1 MIASILFSAALVASP
16 PAGPAHGAPA
26 HNAPAAPAHAA
37 PVGAPTFA
45 QALQRLKDGNIRYAT
60 GYAKHPRQDSGGRLN
75 VSQSQAPFAIVLTCA
90 DSRVA
95 PEIVFD
101 QGLGDLFVVRIA
113 GNVADTLALASMEYA
128 VEHLHSS
135 LIVVMGHERC
145 GAVKATLDATKAP
158 APATGHAAEA
168 HHSHIPALVKEIE
181 PAIWA
186 AKGRTGP
193 ELDAC
198 IESNVEHSAGQITSR
213 SDIIRQFVA
222 DGKVQIVGGVY
233 DLDTGRVN
241 WLSSVPQSAF
251 VRVRR

>member
-1 MIASILFSAALVASP
+1 MIASILFSAALLASP
-16 PAGPAHGAPA
+16 PAAPAHGGSART
-26 HNAPAAPAHAA
+26 APAHAA
-37 PVGAPTFA
+37 PAAAPSLA
-45 QALQRLKDGNIRYAT
+45 QALQRLKDGNVRYAT
-60 GYAKHPRQDSGGRLN
+60 GYAKHPRQDSGGRLS

-158 APATGHAAEA
+158 APAATDHAEHA
-168 HHSHIPALVKEIE
+168 HHSHIPALVKEIQ

-186 AKGRTGP
+186 AKGRSGP

-251 VRVRR
+251 VRIRN

>member
-1 MIASILFSAALVASP
+1 MIASILISAAMLASP
-16 PAGPAHGAPA
+16 PAAPAHGAPA
-26 HNAPAAPAHAA
+26 HSAHAA
-37 PVGAPTFA
+37 PAAAPSLA
-45 QALQRLKDGNIRYAT
+45 QALQRLKDGNVRYAT

-113 GNVADTLALASMEYA
+113 GNVADTFALASIEYA
-128 VEHLHSS
+128 VEHLHSP

-158 APATGHAAEA
+158 APAAGHAEHS

-193 ELDAC
+193 ELDVC

-213 SDIIRQFVA
+213 SDLIRHFVTE
-222 DGKVQIVGGVY
+222 GKVQITGGVY
-233 DLDTGRVN
+233 DLDTGRMN
-241 WLSSVPQSAF
+241 WMDSVPQSVF
-251 VRVRR
+251 VRIRN

>member
-1 MIASILFSAALVASP
+1 MQPVTPAQAKSRLIEGNRRFVEGEPPQGDRSAARRAE
-16 PAGPAHGAPA
+16 
-26 HNAPAAPAHAA
+26 
-37 PVGAPTFA
+37 
-45 QALQRLKDGNIRYAT
+45 LK
-60 GYAKHPRQDSGGRLN
+60 GG
-75 VSQSQAPFAIVLTCA
+75 QHPFAAVVGCA
-90 DSRVA
+90 DSRVP

-158 APATGHAAEA
+158 APAAGHTAEA

-222 DGKVQIVGGVY
+222 NGKVQIVGGVY

-251 VRVRR
+251 VRIRN

>member
-1 MIASILFSAALVASP
+1 MIASILFSAALLASP
-16 PAGPAHGAPA
+16 PAAPAHGAPV
-26 HNAPAAPAHAA
+26 HAAPAGAA
-37 PVGAPTFA
+37 PAGAPSLA
-45 QALQRLKDGNIRYAT
+45 QALQRLKDGNVRYAT
-60 GYAKHPRQDSGGRLN
+60 GYAKHPRQDSGGRLS

-145 GAVKATLDATKAP
+145 GAVKATLDATMAP
-158 APATGHAAEA
+158 AAAGHADAA
-168 HHSHIPALVKEIE
+168 HASHIPALVKEIE

-241 WLSSVPQSAF
+241 WLSSVPQSAY

>member
-1 MIASILFSAALVASP
+1 MIASILFSAALLASP
-16 PAGPAHGAPA
+16 PAAPAHGAPA
-26 HNAPAAPAHAA
+26 HSTPAAPAAA
-37 PVGAPTFA
+37 PSLA
-45 QALQRLKDGNIRYAT
+45 QALQRLKDGNVRYAT

-158 APATGHAAEA
+158 APAAGHAAEA
-168 HHSHIPALVKEIE
+168 HHSHIPALVQEIE

-241 WLSSVPQSAF
+241 WLSSVPQSAY

>member
-1 MIASILFSAALVASP
+1 MIASILLSAALLASL
-16 PAGPAHGAPA
+16 PAAPAHGASA
-26 HNAPAAPAHAA
+26 RTAPAHAA
-37 PVGAPTFA
+37 PAAAPSLA
-45 QALQRLKDGNIRYAT
+45 QALQRLKDGNVRYAT

-158 APATGHAAEA
+158 APAPAAGHAAEA

-241 WLSSVPQSAF
+241 WLSSVPQSAY

>member
-1 MIASILFSAALVASP
+1 MIASILFSAALLASP
-16 PAGPAHGAPA
+16 PAAPAHGAPA
-26 HNAPAAPAHAA
+26 HAAPAHAA
-37 PVGAPTFA
+37 PAGAPSLA
-45 QALQRLKDGNIRYAT
+45 QALQRLKDGNVRYAT
-60 GYAKHPRQDSGGRLN
+60 GYAKHPRQDSGGRLS

-113 GNVADTLALASMEYA
+113 GNVADTLALASLEYA

-145 GAVKATLDATKAP
+145 GAVKATLDATRAP
-158 APATGHAAEA
+158 AAAGHADAA
-168 HHSHIPALVKEIE
+168 HASHIPALVKEIE

-186 AKGRTGP
+186 AKGRSGP

-213 SDIIRQFVA
+213 SEIIRHFVA
-222 DGKVQIVGGVY
+222 EGKVQIMGGVY

-241 WLSSVPQSAF
+241 WLSGVPQAAF

>member
-1 MIASILFSAALVASP
+1 MIASILISAAMLVSP
-16 PAGPAHGAPA
+16 PAAPDHGGSART
-26 HNAPAAPAHAA
+26 APAAA
-37 PVGAPTFA
+37 PSLA
-45 QALQRLKDGNIRYAT
+45 QALQRLKDGNARYAT

-158 APATGHAAEA
+158 APAATDHAEHA

-241 WLSSVPQSAF
+241 WLSSVPQSAY